1 MTEESAEQKLKRY
14 EYVLDAQAD
23 EIDKLRAEVERLQSV
38 GGAHSVLKS
47 IYLNGEL
54 PESLRAKAA
63 SAALPH
69 EVPKL
74 MPERAPLELKA
85 EPEPISLL
93 EQAERRMKRAEAN
106 AGRDIEVGPNGE
118 VTFLPRPDERN
129 GGDGQD
135 DTSS

>member
-1 MTEESAEQKLKRY
+1 MNSVRAQFDQYELVIRQQAARIAEL
-14 EYVLDAQAD
+14 E
-23 EIDKLRAEVERLQSV
+23 AEVERLRAAS
-38 GGAHSVLKS
+38 GAHGVLKS

-118 VTFLPRPDERN
+118 VTFLPRPGERN
-129 GGDGQD
+129 GNGQD
-135 DTSS
+135 EQ